1 MPKSNSLKTINS
13 RYHKAMKALAKGE
26 HEKAILASLSN
37 GKNTYLRMDRL
48 ETSSF
53 DSSWIE
59 KIEAVIFDLGDIIAN
74 PRQNTKTEG
83 NLVPVELARKTTAE
97 SVQHLA
103 SHTQFV
109 KEIDEYGNVI
119 PSKILSMVHEDDIK
133 TYENRFIATFVRRLV
148 LFIEKRYEFVSKF
161 AELHDE
167 EVLYVKNKSVV
178 DGATVEIE
186 TKIKISS
193 KNEDDYAIK
202 SNRYV
207 ERIKQIRDY
216 ILYFYNSPFMKKLK
230 TEKDVRNP
238 ILQTNIIRKN
248 PKYHHCFEVYK
259 FIEGYDHLGVNYKVD
274 ENYTLFNAEEM
285 QEINRTL
292 FASYITLKGKEKGK
306 NSKNFTKVYKPKIL
320 TSLDD
325 ESFIYGPLLSGPI
338 SFVRVDGGYQ
348 EYLDSKIKK
357 DLPLHPTK
365 KEKEYYADEY
375 AEKSENKEDLKQ
387 KNNLLKRTEKSVKE
401 FDKAANKIVEEREE
415 ARLDLLRREKEVI
428 QKEEAGMLDDA
439 REALIAASLQDRL
452 DHEEEQEK
460 KEKEFLAS
468 IKPAKQ
474 PTKMSHPKQKPVT
487 FDEAVKQIWPQI
499 KDQPLPR
506 REESKPAPVE
516 EEIKEAVVPTKMSH
530 PASKPVT
537 FEEAVN
543 EIWPQ
548 LRHKPK
554 KASIKKENKEPTK
567 QEAPKEE
574 VIKPAIVPTPMS
586 HPAQKPVTYDEA
598 VAEIWPQI
606 NNKPEQKK
614 ESKAAS
620 KAKVKE
626 PAKEEKAEDIKP
638 AIVPVEMSHPAQ
650 KPVTYDEA
658 VNEIWPQINK
668 PAAKPKEAKPGKEKA
683 KPVVKE
689 NTDDIKPAKVPVEMS
704 HPHQDPLT
712 YEQAVEQIWPQINKP
727 APVSKPVEDKP
738 QQEKAPKVAKPK
750 ANKPAKVEEKQ
761 VEAKPQEA
769 KPEPK
774 PVEAKPKKVKP
785 QPAKPQESKPKEEKP
800 QPVVKENKEAKAK
813 PVKKQEEP
821 AAPFRKKSPG
831 RFIVKTNKGYYV
843 KENKYSIYKEDAK
856 IFDDYNLANDIKK
869 AQGGKVVKF

>member
-1 MPKSNSLKTINS
+1 MPKSNTLKTINS

-59 KIEAVIFDLGDIIAN
+59 KIENVIFDLGDIIAN

-216 ILYFYNSPFMKKLK
+216 ILYFYNSSFMKKLK

-306 NSKNFTKVYKPKIL
+306 NNYIL
-320 TSLDD
+320 L
-325 ESFIYGPLLSGPI
+325 
-338 SFVRVDGGYQ
+338 
-348 EYLDSKIKK
+348 
-357 DLPLHPTK
+357 
-365 KEKEYYADEY
+365 
-375 AEKSENKEDLKQ
+375 
-387 KNNLLKRTEKSVKE
+387 NLLYQ
-401 FDKAANKIVEEREE
+401 N
-415 ARLDLLRREKEVI
+415 
-428 QKEEAGMLDDA
+428 
-439 REALIAASLQDRL
+439 
-452 DHEEEQEK
+452 
-460 KEKEFLAS
+460 
-468 IKPAKQ
+468 
-474 PTKMSHPKQKPVT
+474 
-487 FDEAVKQIWPQI
+487 
-499 KDQPLPR
+499 
-506 REESKPAPVE
+506 
-516 EEIKEAVVPTKMSH
+516 
-530 PASKPVT
+530 
-537 FEEAVN
+537 
-543 EIWPQ
+543 
-548 LRHKPK
+548 
-554 KASIKKENKEPTK
+554 
-567 QEAPKEE
+567 
-574 VIKPAIVPTPMS
+574 
-586 HPAQKPVTYDEA
+586 
-598 VAEIWPQI
+598 
-606 NNKPEQKK
+606 
-614 ESKAAS
+614 
-620 KAKVKE
+620 
-626 PAKEEKAEDIKP
+626 
-638 AIVPVEMSHPAQ
+638 
-650 KPVTYDEA
+650 
-658 VNEIWPQINK
+658 
-668 PAAKPKEAKPGKEKA
+668 
-683 KPVVKE
+683 
-689 NTDDIKPAKVPVEMS
+689 
-704 HPHQDPLT
+704 
-712 YEQAVEQIWPQINKP
+712 
-727 APVSKPVEDKP
+727 
-738 QQEKAPKVAKPK
+738 
-750 ANKPAKVEEKQ
+750 
-761 VEAKPQEA
+761 
-769 KPEPK
+769 
-774 PVEAKPKKVKP
+774 
-785 QPAKPQESKPKEEKP
+785 
-800 QPVVKENKEAKAK
+800 
-813 PVKKQEEP
+813 
-821 AAPFRKKSPG
+821 
-831 RFIVKTNKGYYV
+831 
-843 KENKYSIYKEDAK
+843 
-856 IFDDYNLANDIKK
+856 
-869 AQGGKVVKF
+869 